1 MMLFAFFQPPE
12 FPDNF
17 NQTLAINIY
26 TETICSSQ
34 AALEV
39 ARSQAS
45 QAAMDAFNRH
55 RQLHLFPLL
64 FLGTTEKDTEAELLK
79 RWDEFSQKVCP
90 EKFE

>member
-1 MMLFAFFQPPE
+1 MMLLAFFQPLE

-26 TETICSSQ
+26 AETICSSQ
-34 AALEV
+34 ATLEV
-39 ARSQAS
+39 ARVQAS

-55 RQLHLFPLL
+55 RQFHLFPLQL
-64 FLGTTEKDTEAELLK
+64 LNTSEKNTEVELLK
-79 RWDEFSQKVCP
+79 RWDDFSQKVCP